1 MTQNLRKI
9 VQVTTVDFSLENSCE
24 MWIIFCFGAKNVQIR
39 HDRFLVW
46 WYILYHFSCR
56 KVMQYAWWCI
66 DKFPFSSLFTYTRK
80 AFSFHPHTTSP
91 TVWIQQIERK
101 GLNNRI
107 SSHHHPPPKNWY
119 KNIVDMHARKIGQKV
134 GIKISRCVETK
145 IEGKFYPILHFFI
158 VHLPKK
164 WVGKWKQ
171 KKSYSHTAYCLKMT
185 QNTRLAQKE
194 KRRLFGDFPNTV
206 PSLERMRI
214 FPAQDK
220 CNFLCGI
227 SLFLSKNRGG
237 QKPRTLLMVGTH
249 LAVFLLLTLSYE
261 WNHLTNRVVN
271 QNKYKGS
278 WFTCYALR
286 TGWVVNFQSRTMCKR
301 LQDIRTSTKV
311 WFRMVAAT

>member
-1 MTQNLRKI
+1 MRWN
-9 VQVTTVDFSLENSCE
+9 ENWGQILPYLALFHRTSAKE
-24 MWIIFCFGAKNVQIR
+24 M
-39 HDRFLVW
+39 
-46 WYILYHFSCR
+46 S
-56 KVMQYAWWCI
+56 
-66 DKFPFSSLFTYTRK
+66 
-80 AFSFHPHTTSP
+80 
-91 TVWIQQIERK
+91 
-101 GLNNRI
+101 
-107 SSHHHPPPKNWY
+107 
-119 KNIVDMHARKIGQKV
+119 
-134 GIKISRCVETK
+134 
-145 IEGKFYPILHFFI
+145 
-158 VHLPKK
+158 
-164 WVGKWKQ
+164 WKMEA

-278 WFTCYALR
+278 WFTCYALP
-286 TGWVVNFQSRTMCKR
+286 TGSSILKSVHYVPNR
-301 LQDIRTSTKV
+301 LQELNTSEIQAGLLTCG
-311 WFRMVAAT
+311 

>member
-24 MWIIFCFGAKNVQIR
+24 MWIIFCFGAKSVQIR
-39 HDRFLVW
+39 NDRFLVW

-66 DKFPFSSLFTYTRK
+66 DKFPFSSLFTYTRE

-107 SSHHHPPPKNWY
+107 SSHHPPPKNWY

-134 GIKISRCVETK
+134 GIKMRWNENW
-145 IEGKFYPILHFFI
+145 GQILPYLALFHRTSA
-158 VHLPKK
+158 KEMS
-164 WVGKWKQ
+164 WKMEA

-249 LAVFLLLTLSYE
+249 LAVFLFS
-261 WNHLTNRVVN
+261 H
-271 QNKYKGS
+271 
-278 WFTCYALR
+278 
-286 TGWVVNFQSRTMCKR
+286 
-301 LQDIRTSTKV
+301 
-311 WFRMVAAT
+311 